1 MFSIG
6 KEIKDLK
13 RGWRYS
19 GLTAEEANKRLL
31 QEKSVVVEIN
41 DDSRIISLT
50 DPFEYGTVAVLVLK
64 QGRVYKAVLERC
76 LKVLSLKPS
85 NWTVKDVSG
94 DTWHIYKE
102 LGIIPSSVHGYN
114 FIKMPY
120 TEASWQPYRHH
131 LVAKAFGLLDD
142 VDPCDDWV
150 INHMGGKELGDHL
163 LNLEVVTKGENSTHG
178 KFCYE
183 LRREFKNIK
192 KLMVSA
198 KQAELLKRFYDPIC
212 GALESG
218 NDTDVEYFGYKY
230 KVKIADVKNKETSK
244 IIKLVLTCEGYS
256 TDMILEVEK
265 NESDII

>member
-1 MFSIG
+1 MYNIR
-6 KEIKDLK
+6 EQIKDLK
-13 RGWRYS
+13 RGWRLG

-41 DDSRIISLT
+41 DNSRIISLT
-50 DPFEYGTVAVLVLK
+50 DPFEYGTVAVLVFK
-64 QGRVYKAVLERC
+64 HGKVYKAVIEEC
-76 LKVLSLKPS
+76 LKVLRLRPS
-85 NWTVKDVSG
+85 KWTVKDVSG
-94 DTWHIYKE
+94 DTWHIYNE
-102 LGIIPSSVHGYN
+102 LAVVASNSHGYN
-114 FIKMPY
+114 FVKMPY
-120 TEASWQPYRHH
+120 TDASWQPYRHH

-142 VDPCDDWV
+142 IDPCDDWV
-150 INHMGGKELGDHL
+150 INHMGGKTLGDHL
-163 LNLEVVTKGENSTHG
+163 LNLEVVTRGENSIHG
-178 KFCYE
+178 TFCCE

-192 KLMVSA
+192 KMLVSA

-218 NDTDVEYFGYKY
+218 NDTDIEQFGYRY